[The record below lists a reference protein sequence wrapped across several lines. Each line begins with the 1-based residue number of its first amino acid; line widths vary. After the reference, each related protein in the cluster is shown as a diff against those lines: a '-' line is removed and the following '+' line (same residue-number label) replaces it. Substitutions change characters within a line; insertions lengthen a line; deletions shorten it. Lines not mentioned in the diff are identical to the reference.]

1 MKVVCDKDLRVSTL
15 SGAVVLFKAGEP
27 REVSDSIGS
36 IAMTMGARQV
46 AEAKPAP
53 EPAQEIEL
61 TIESEVDTSEDL
73 LLEVME
79 KLVDKGDPEDF
90 KSDGTPKAAAVNRV
104 AGRTVRTEERE
115 KSWEAF
121 LNS

>member
-36 IAMTMGARQV
+36 IAMTMGAKQV

-61 TIESEVDTSEDL
+61 TIESEVNTSEDL
-73 LLEVME
+73 LQVME

>member
-61 TIESEVDTSEDL
+61 TIESEVNTSEDL
-73 LLEVME
+73 LQVME

-90 KSDGTPKAAAVNRV
+90 KSDGTPKAAAVNRI

>member
-27 REVSDSIGS
+27 REVSDTIGS
-36 IAMTMGARQV
+36 IAMTMGAKQINERQ
-46 AEAKPAP
+46 P
-53 EPAQEIEL
+53 EPPEHIEVAL
-61 TIESEVDTSEDL
+61 TEEVDTSEDETL
-73 LLEVME
+73 IEVME

>member
-1 MKVVCDKDLRVSTL
+1 MKVVCAKDLRVSTL

-36 IAMTMGARQV
+36 IAMTMGAKQV

-61 TIESEVDTSEDL
+61 TIESEVDTSED

>member
-15 SGAVVLFKAGEP
+15 NGAVVLFKAGEP

-36 IAMTMGARQV
+36 IAMTMGAKQV
-46 AEAKPAP
+46 TEAKPAP

-73 LLEVME
+73 LQVME

>member
-46 AEAKPAP
+46 AGAKPAP

-73 LLEVME
+73 LLDVME

>member
-46 AEAKPAP
+46 AEAKPAS

-61 TIESEVDTSEDL
+61 TIESEVDTSED

>member
-27 REVSDSIGS
+27 REVSDTIGS
-36 IAMTMGARQV
+36 IALTMGAKQV
-46 AEAKPAP
+46 TEAKPAP

-61 TIESEVDTSEDL
+61 TIESEVDTSED

>member
-36 IAMTMGARQV
+36 IAMTMGAKQV
-46 AEAKPAP
+46 AEAKPVS

-73 LLEVME
+73 LLDVME

>member
-1 MKVVCDKDLRVSTL
+1 MKVVCDEDLRVATL

-27 REVSDSIGS
+27 REVSDTIGS
-36 IAMTMGARQV
+36 IALTMGAKQV
-46 AEAKPAP
+46 TEAKPAP

-61 TIESEVDTSEDL
+61 TFGSEVDTSED

-90 KSDGTPKAAAVNRV
+90 KSDGTPKAAAVNRI

-115 KSWEAF
+115 KGWEAF

>member
-36 IAMTMGARQV
+36 IAMTMGAKQV
-46 AEAKPAP
+46 AEARPVS

-73 LLEVME
+73 LLDVME

-90 KSDGTPKAAAVNRV
+90 KSDGTPKAAAVNRI

-115 KSWEAF
+115 KGWEAF

>member
-46 AEAKPAP
+46 AEAKSAP

-73 LLEVME
+73 LLDVME

>member
-27 REVSDSIGS
+27 REVSDTIGS
-36 IAMTMGARQV
+36 IAMTMGAKQINERQ
-46 AEAKPAP
+46 P
-53 EPAQEIEL
+53 EPPKHIGVAL
-61 TIESEVDTSEDL
+61 TEEVDTSEDETL
-73 LLEVME
+73 IEVME

>member
-36 IAMTMGARQV
+36 IAMTMGAKQV
-46 AEAKPAP
+46 TEAKPAP

-73 LLEVME
+73 LQVME

>member
-36 IAMTMGARQV
+36 IALTMGAKQV
-46 AEAKPAP
+46 MEAKPAP

-61 TIESEVDTSEDL
+61 TIESEVDTSED

>member
-15 SGAVVLFKAGEP
+15 SGAVALFKAGEP
-27 REVSDSIGS
+27 REVSDTIGS
-36 IAMTMGARQV
+36 IAMTMGAKQINERQ
-46 AEAKPAP
+46 P
-53 EPAQEIEL
+53 EPPKHIEVAL
-61 TIESEVDTSEDL
+61 TEEVDTSEDETL
-73 LLEVME
+73 IEVME

>member
-15 SGAVVLFKAGEP
+15 SGAVVLFKAGQP

-36 IAMTMGARQV
+36 IALTMGAKQV

-73 LLEVME
+73 LQVME

-115 KSWEAF
+115 KGWEAF

>member
-1 MKVVCDKDLRVSTL
+1 MKVVCDKDLRVATL

-36 IAMTMGARQV
+36 IALTMGAKQV
-46 AEAKPAP
+46 TEAKPAP

-61 TIESEVDTSEDL
+61 TIESEVDTSED

>member
-36 IAMTMGARQV
+36 IAMTMGAKQV

-61 TIESEVDTSEDL
+61 TNESEVNTSEDL
-73 LLEVME
+73 LQVME

>member
-1 MKVVCDKDLRVSTL
+1 MKVVCDRDLRVSTL

-36 IAMTMGARQV
+36 IAMTMGAKQV

-61 TIESEVDTSEDL
+61 TIESEVNTSEDL
-73 LLEVME
+73 LQVME

>member
-1 MKVVCDKDLRVSTL
+1 MKVVCDEDLRVATL

-27 REVSDSIGS
+27 REVSDTIGS
-36 IAMTMGARQV
+36 IAMTMGAKQIN
-46 AEAKPAP
+46 EQQP
-53 EPAQEIEL
+53 EPPKHIEVAL
-61 TIESEVDTSEDL
+61 TEEVDTSEDETL
-73 LLEVME
+73 IEVME
-79 KLVDKGDPEDF
+79 KLVEKGDPEDF

>member
-36 IAMTMGARQV
+36 IAMTMGAKQV
-46 AEAKPAP
+46 AEAKPVS

-61 TIESEVDTSEDL
+61 TIESEVDTSED

>member
-36 IAMTMGARQV
+36 IAMTMGAKQV
-46 AEAKPAP
+46 AEARPVS

-73 LLEVME
+73 LLDVME

>member
-36 IAMTMGARQV
+36 IALTMGAKQV
-46 AEAKPAP
+46 TEAKPAP

-73 LLEVME
+73 LQVME

>member
-1 MKVVCDKDLRVSTL
+1 MKVVCDKDLRVATL

-36 IAMTMGARQV
+36 IALTMGAKQV
-46 AEAKPAP
+46 TEAKPAP

-73 LLEVME
+73 LQVME